1 VSKPWIHA
9 ESSARRFG
17 GKPED
22 YISLHNLMDSSKGT
36 IADSRHRALTHNSWF
51 IAPDGPLERIFG
63 VNLTNSDGR
72 LVSVRELGEQHILED
87 FGNRFIPSAQDYLQ
101 EINVKEWMLRGK
113 GAPPSFALI
122 FNKAKKV
129 VTRTI
134 TSWLVPAP
142 APTQSVQH
150 VCGSNGFDLERGDIC
165 KACDTIEEEHRR
177 VHKIAEDMS
186 AASDRRPQDLDDG
199 VFYDGATNQRNK
211 FLID

>member
-1 VSKPWIHA
+1 LSKPWIHA

-101 EINVKEWMLRGK
+101 EINIKEWMLQGK

-122 FNKAKKV
+122 FNKAKTV
-129 VTRTI
+129 VKRTVS
-134 TSWLVPAP
+134 SWMLPDEAKP
-142 APTQSVQH
+142 QH
-150 VCGSNGFDLERGDIC
+150 VCGLQGFGRGTDGMNDRC
-165 KACDTIEEEHRR
+165 PACEAANPKPSEPLFFDGASP
-177 VHKIAEDMS
+177 HKDES
-186 AASDRRPQDLDDG
+186 LDD
-199 VFYDGATNQRNK
+199 VVDELKRNK